1 MAQPSSRQELIDYSL
16 RQLGAPVLEINVAE
30 EQLQDLMDDAIQ
42 FYQERHYD
50 GITENFLK
58 YKVRQSDVDR
68 GKAQPGKGG
77 TESVGMTTTTATA
90 PATSGVT
97 TDGTA
102 LTFDYSQNSNYLQ
115 IPPNIVGVKKVMRF
129 DSSRNMS
136 MSNMFSFKY
145 QLVMNDLYFW
155 GRTELLGYSMAM
167 SYLETMDFLLNTH
180 KQIRFNIRQD
190 RLYLDID
197 WNELQV
203 DDFLIIECF
212 TAIDPD
218 DFTKVY
224 NDRFLK
230 LYLTALIKK
239 QWGQNLIKFQGVK
252 LPGGIELNG
261 RQMYDDGQREL
272 DEIREQMLSTYEIPV
287 LDLIG

>member
-1 MAQPSSRQELIDYSL
+1 MAQPSTRQELIDYSL

-30 EQLQDLMDDAIQ
+30 EQLQDLTDDAIQ

-50 GITENFLK
+50 GVTENFLK
-58 YKVRQSDVDR
+58 YQVTQADIDR
-68 GKAQPGKGG
+68 GTASAGG
-77 TESVGMTTTTATA
+77 DPVTG
-90 PATSGVT
+90 SGISSVT
-97 TDGTA
+97 TSANVAGYGT
-102 LTFDYSQNSNYLQ
+102 TEFKYYESGNYIQ
-115 IPPNIVGVKKVMRF
+115 IPPNIVGVKKVFKVRSANSMG
-129 DSSRNMS
+129 MS
-136 MSNMFSFKY
+136 GNMFSFKY
-145 QLVMNDLYFW
+145 QLVLNDLYFW

-180 KQIRFNIRQD
+180 TRIRFNIRQD

-197 WNELQV
+197 WEEVNAG
-203 DDFLIIECF
+203 DILIIDCY
-212 TAIDPD
+212 TALDPD
-218 DFTKVY
+218 ASSKVF

-261 RQMYDDGQREL
+261 RQMYDDGQREI
-272 DEIREQMLSTYEIPV
+272 DEIREQMISTYEIPP
-287 LDLIG
+287 LDMIA